1 MIKGVTFVSRK
12 IAEDMMPVPDVGMIS
27 LTDPGSRL
35 AALRKGW
42 GAVLRLRFHDIDKQ
56 WQNYVLMSVDQAR
69 ELLEWLEK
77 HEEQLDGIVV
87 HCEQGISRSAAV
99 AKFLRERYGLPVNE
113 PDVRFHNKLVYKLL
127 SDLDDT
133 RQ

>member
-1 MIKGVTFVSRK
+1 MIKGVTFVSREV
-12 IAEDMMPVPDVGMIS
+12 AEDMMPTTEVGMIS

-42 GAVLRLRFHDIDKQ
+42 GAVLKLRFHDIDKQ
-56 WQNYVLMSVDQAR
+56 WQNYVMMSVDQAR
-69 ELLEWLEK
+69 ELLEWMEK
-77 HEEQLDGIVV
+77 HEDHLEGIVV

-99 AKFLRERYGLPVNE
+99 AKFLRERYELPVDE
-113 PDVRFHNKLVYKLL
+113 PDVLFHNKHVYRLL
-127 SDLDDT
+127 SDLSGV